1 MKYDVAVTIPKQSTV
16 GDFSGIQVIGP
27 EQPVQNE
34 FEFQKATEM
43 RQMAVDLEYSF
54 IQGSY
59 VASDGAAATNQK
71 TRGIIEATSTNEVPA
86 GGVSLSKNLVDEIL
100 RTMYASGAIFQD
112 LIIHVNAFQ
121 KQQFSD
127 IYGTVPSSRTVGGLN
142 IETIITDFGP
152 IDIVLNPQM
161 PTDTVQIIELSVC
174 FPVFCP
180 VPAMEGIPSGLMVF
194 VKTAIVGAKVGGFWY
209 AQPGLNY
216 GEEKYHGKITGLA
229 TS

>member
-34 FEFQKATEM
+34 YEFQKVTEM

-86 GGVSLSKNLVDEIL
+86 GGAGLTKDLVDKLL
-100 RTMYASGAIFQD
+100 RTMWDNGAKFID
-112 LIIHVNAFQ
+112 PIIMVNAFQ

-127 IYGTVPSSRTVGGLN
+127 IYGIAPSSRTVGGLN
-142 IETIITDFGP
+142 IGTIETDFGSM
-152 IDIVLNPQM
+152 DIVLNPQM
-161 PTDTVQIIELSVC
+161 PTNTVLIVDLSMC
-174 FPVFCP
+174 YPVFCP
-180 VPAMEGIPSGLMVF
+180 IPAMEGIPSGLMIF
-194 VKTAIVGAKVGGFWY
+194 VKTGIVAAKVGGFWY
-209 AQPGLNY
+209 AQPGLDY